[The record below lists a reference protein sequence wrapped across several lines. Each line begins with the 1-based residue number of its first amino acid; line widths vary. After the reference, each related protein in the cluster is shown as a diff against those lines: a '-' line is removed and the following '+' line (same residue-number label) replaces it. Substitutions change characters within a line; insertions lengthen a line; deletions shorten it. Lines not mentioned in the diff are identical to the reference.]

1 VKILYDHQIFS
12 LQKYGG
18 ITRYF
23 CELILNL
30 PDEHHY
36 ILSLV
41 FSDNHYLKENSSS
54 FKKLDILPDKVFKG
68 KPFIKRNI
76 YSINKLYSQYCLST
90 KDFDLFHPTYYNRY
104 FLKLLKKPYV
114 LTIHDLI
121 VFKHRNASEIPDFMM
136 SQMKDVI
143 KNANRLIAISENTK
157 KDLIEILNVNP
168 DKIDVIYHGYSGN
181 VSNNKTENN
190 DRYILYVGRR
200 GEYKNFRTFV
210 QAISPLL
217 KREKDLQL
225 ICAGDPFEPEEMM
238 FLAKLGISNQTLAL
252 TIGDDKLNKLYS
264 NALVFVFPSLYEGFG
279 LPILEAF
286 ANSCPVCLSNTSCFP
301 EIAGIAGAYFDP
313 YDYESI
319 LSAIEKVIY
328 DNDYAKSLIREGHN
342 RLKKYSWTKTVE
354 ETLETYKKVF

>member
-1 VKILYDHQIFS
+1 MKILYDHQIFS

-121 VFKHRNASEIPDFMM
+121 VFKHRNASEIP
-136 SQMKDVI
+136 
-143 KNANRLIAISENTK
+143 A
-157 KDLIEILNVNP
+157 P
-168 DKIDVIYHGYSGN
+168 G
-181 VSNNKTENN
+181 
-190 DRYILYVGRR
+190 GR
-200 GEYKNFRTFV
+200 GG
-210 QAISPLL
+210 QCASP
-217 KREKDLQL
+217 
-225 ICAGDPFEPEEMM
+225 AGKGRKGPLPRH
-238 FLAKLGISNQTLAL
+238 AL
-252 TIGDDKLNKLYS
+252 
-264 NALVFVFPSLYEGFG
+264 
-279 LPILEAF
+279 
-286 ANSCPVCLSNTSCFP
+286 
-301 EIAGIAGAYFDP
+301 
-313 YDYESI
+313 
-319 LSAIEKVIY
+319 
-328 DNDYAKSLIREGHN
+328 
-342 RLKKYSWTKTVE
+342 
-354 ETLETYKKVF
+354 